1 MEPIMA
7 LVKKAALATGSTTL
21 VRGAEVAAVGRL
33 SRLADE
39 SRKTVRTHARQQKAA
54 ERIASAT
61 AELASGISESSSAA
75 EELRKAMELI
85 AASAEQASSAS
96 EESRRAV
103 TAIAATLAQAKNT
116 AETARQ
122 KTDTLR
128 LLVGDLSKQ
137 IASSVASIGTA
148 ADRQATSVAMIL
160 ELERQAASIGDIVRA
175 VGRIA
180 DQTNLLALNAAIEA
194 ARAGQHG
201 KGFAVVADEVR
212 TLAETSEKS
221 AREIQELIGK
231 IQTDVK
237 VIAEGINRSAEAAK
251 AEVESGKTITIQL
264 DSARGSLN
272 EILKGAEEIGK
283 LAIESERGAMEA
295 QKGAETIAAAAEE
308 QSAACE
314 EALKTVD
321 QQTTAL
327 SQSDQA
333 SNELSGLSEEL
344 RNSSDVSKSAE
355 SVASAAEELSSAVE
369 EINRAAVQIM
379 TALDQIN
386 RGAAQQSSGAQQSAA
401 AVTQIERGAAVTQ
414 QRAKDALERG
424 DVITKQIADSSAGVD
439 QLIVGV
445 SNSLTETN
453 KTRDQVNALEQI
465 SRKIDKIVDAIST
478 VAIQTNMLAVNG
490 SIEAARAGEFGKG
503 FMVVSTDIRNLARD
517 SAENAERIKD
527 LVKAIQDQIVVVSR
541 DLADISVAAAS
552 EVHNNKLITSNLKI
566 VQDELVVV
574 VAGNRQI
581 LTGTEQ
587 ITQTLGEAKK
597 GVEQISAA
605 AEQAAT
611 ASGQAQQAAKEQS
624 KGAEELAAAI
634 EEIASLADEL
644 QSQN

>member
-1 MEPIMA
+1 MA
-7 LVKKAALATGSTTL
+7 LVKKAALDSASSLARPNEQAAT
-21 VRGAEVAAVGRL
+21 ARL

-61 AELASGISESSSAA
+61 AQLASGITESSSAA

-85 AASAEQASSAS
+85 AAGAEEASAAS

-103 TAIAATLAQAKNT
+103 TAIASTLAQSKNT
-116 AETARQ
+116 ADHSRQ
-122 KTDTLR
+122 KSDALR
-128 LLVGDLSKQ
+128 TLVGDLSKQ
-137 IASSVASIGTA
+137 IAAGIASISTA
-148 ADRQATSVAMIL
+148 ADRQTSSVTMIL

-221 AREIQELIGK
+221 ASEIQELVGK
-231 IQTDVK
+231 IQGDVK
-237 VIAEGINRSAEAAK
+237 LIAEGINRSAESARS
-251 AEVESGKTITIQL
+251 EVEKGKETTVQL
-264 DSARGSLN
+264 ESVRQAIA
-272 EILKGAEEIGK
+272 EILTGAEEILK
-283 LAIESERGAMEA
+283 NALESEKAAVEA
-295 QKGAETIAAAAEE
+295 QKGAEVIAAASEE
-308 QSAACE
+308 QSSACE

-333 SNELSGLSEEL
+333 SNELSALAEDL
-344 RNSSDVSKSAE
+344 KNATDVSKSAE
-355 SVASAAEELSSAVE
+355 GVASSAEELSSAVE
-369 EINRAAVQIM
+369 EINRAAAEIM
-379 TALDQIN
+379 TALEQIN
-386 RGAAQQSSGAQQSAA
+386 RGAQQQSAGAQQSSASVAQM
-401 AVTQIERGAAVTQ
+401 ERGADITQ
-414 QRAKDALERG
+414 HRAKEALERG
-424 DVITKQIADSSAGVD
+424 EVITKLIADSSAGVD
-439 QLIVGV
+439 QLIAGV
-445 SNSLTETN
+445 TQSLEDTN
-453 KTRDQVNALEQI
+453 NTRGQVTALEQV

-517 SAENAERIKD
+517 SSENAERIKD
-527 LVKAIQDQIVVVSR
+527 LVKAIQDQIVVVGR
-541 DLADISVAAAS
+541 DLEEISVSAAS
-552 EVHNNKLITSNLKI
+552 EVEKNKVISSNLLL
-566 VQDELVVV
+566 VRDDMVVV
-574 VAGNRQI
+574 VDGNREI
-581 LTGTEQ
+581 LTGADQ
-587 ITQTLGEAKK
+587 MTQMIGEAKK
-597 GVEQISAA
+597 GIEQITSAA
-605 AEQAAT
+605 QQAAT
-611 ASGQAQQAAKEQS
+611 ASGQAQQAAKEQA

-644 QSQN
+644 QNQS

>member
-1 MEPIMA
+1 MA
-7 LVKKAALATGSTTL
+7 LVKKAALGS
-21 VRGAEVAAVGRL
+21 VSKFARGAEEASTARL

-61 AELASGISESSSAA
+61 AQLASGISESSSAA

-85 AASAEQASSAS
+85 AAGAEEASSAS
-96 EESRRAV
+96 EESRRAI
-103 TAIAATLAQAKNT
+103 TSIAGAMGQAKT
-116 AETARQ
+116 IAETSRH

-128 LLVGDLSKQ
+128 LLVADLAKQ
-137 IASSVASIGTA
+137 IGSSVASIGMA
-148 ADRQATSVAMIL
+148 ADRQTASVTMIL

-221 AREIQELIGK
+221 ARDIQELIGK
-231 IQTDVK
+231 IQSDVK
-237 VIAEGINRSAEAAK
+237 VIAEGINRSAQAAR
-251 AEVESGKTITIQL
+251 AEVEKGKEIAIQL
-264 DSARGSLN
+264 ESVRGSMTD
-272 EILKGAEEIGK
+272 ILKGAEEITK
-283 LAIESERGAMEA
+283 YSVESEKAAIEA
-295 QKGAETIAAAAEE
+295 QKGSEMIAAAAEQ

-314 EALKTVD
+314 EAVKTVD

-333 SNELSGLSEEL
+333 SNELSALAEDL
-344 RNSSDVSKSAE
+344 KNATDVGKSAE
-355 SVASAAEELSSAVE
+355 GVASAAEQLSSAVE
-369 EINRAAVQIM
+369 EINRAAGQIM
-379 TALDQIN
+379 TALEQIN
-386 RGAAQQSSGAQQSAA
+386 RGAQQQSSGATQSTA
-401 AVTQIERGAAVTQ
+401 AVSQIERGAMVTQ
-414 QRAKDALERG
+414 QRAREAVDRG
-424 DVITKQIADSSAGVD
+424 ETITKQIKDSGVAVD
-439 QLIVGV
+439 QLIAGV
-445 SNSLTETN
+445 SESLQETN
-453 KTRDQVNALEQI
+453 KTRDQVNALEQV

-517 SAENAERIKD
+517 SSENAERIKD
-527 LVKAIQDQIVVVSR
+527 LVKAIQDQIVVVRR
-541 DLADISVAAAS
+541 DLEDISIAAAS
-552 EVHNNKLITSNLKI
+552 EVAKNKTITTNLQV
-566 VQDELVVV
+566 VQEDVAVVIS
-574 VAGNRQI
+574 GNAEILKGAEQI
-581 LTGTEQ
+581 AQTLEESKKGAEQ
-587 ITQTLGEAKK
+587 IT
-597 GVEQISAA
+597 AA
-605 AEQAAT
+605 AAQAST
-611 ASGQAQQAAKEQS
+611 ASAQAQQAAKEQS

-644 QSQN
+644 QNQN